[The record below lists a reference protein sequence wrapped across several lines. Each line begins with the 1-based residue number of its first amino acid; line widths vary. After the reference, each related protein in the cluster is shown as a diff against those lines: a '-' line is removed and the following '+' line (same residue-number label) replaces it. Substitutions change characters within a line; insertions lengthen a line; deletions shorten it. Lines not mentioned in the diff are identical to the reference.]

1 MSWPV
6 RSGLAAVPALFA
18 IVIGIMGVAGHL
30 YDADTLF
37 SIAGYSTVSL
47 PTALLF
53 VIVGAGSLGL
63 QPDQAVLAPF
73 MKRHSGGAM
82 GRRLLPAVI
91 AMPMLL
97 GWIRLQ
103 LELAGWYGT
112 RVGLALYTC
121 GNIITFA
128 VLIWWVARLLNT
140 LDEEREA
147 IEHRARTAL
156 AESEQRYRTL
166 AESLPQLI
174 WTCRSDG
181 WCDYLSPQWTA
192 YTGVP
197 EASSIGHGWTGSLHP
212 DDLQQTSAQW
222 AWTVRSGE
230 PFDVEFRIRRHDGV
244 YRWFRTLAMPA
255 RDQSG
260 TIVKWYGSNTDIDD
274 RKRAEAELQSLTA
287 ALEHRVE
294 ERTAELKAAKELAE
308 SADRLKTDFITTM
321 SHELRTPLN
330 SIIGFTGTLLSRM
343 PGPLNQAQDQQ
354 LRIVQTSGRHLL
366 MLINDVLDV
375 ARIESGA
382 SEYNEAAVD
391 VRELIR
397 SAAAEQAPLAES
409 KGLTITTRLG
419 SEPLVL
425 MTDERALRQILT
437 NLINN
442 AIKFTQRGSVD
453 IKVSATVVRGARRFE
468 LAVCD
473 SGIGIAPEHMG
484 RLFMKFSRL
493 HEAQQSVAGG
503 TGLGLYLCQLLADR
517 LGARI
522 EVTSEVGKG
531 SCFTVCFPSSA
542 AQRASQ

>member
-1 MSWPV
+1 
-6 RSGLAAVPALFA
+6 
-18 IVIGIMGVAGHL
+18 
-30 YDADTLF
+30 
-37 SIAGYSTVSL
+37 
-47 PTALLF
+47 
-53 VIVGAGSLGL
+53 
-63 QPDQAVLAPF
+63 
-73 MKRHSGGAM
+73 
-82 GRRLLPAVI
+82 
-91 AMPMLL
+91 
-97 GWIRLQ
+97 
-103 LELAGWYGT
+103 
-112 RVGLALYTC
+112 
-121 GNIITFA
+121 
-128 VLIWWVARLLNT
+128 
-140 LDEEREA
+140 
-147 IEHRARTAL
+147 
-156 AESEQRYRTL
+156 
-166 AESLPQLI
+166 
-174 WTCRSDG
+174 
-181 WCDYLSPQWTA
+181 
-192 YTGVP
+192 
-197 EASSIGHGWTGSLHP
+197 
-212 DDLQQTSAQW
+212 
-222 AWTVRSGE
+222 
-230 PFDVEFRIRRHDGV
+230 
-244 YRWFRTLAMPA
+244 
-255 RDQSG
+255 
-260 TIVKWYGSNTDIDD
+260 
-274 RKRAEAELQSLTA
+274 
-287 ALEHRVE
+287 
-294 ERTAELKAAKELAE
+294 
-308 SADRLKTDFITTM
+308 M

-382 SEYNEAAVD
+382 SEYNEVAVD

-419 SEPLVL
+419 SDPLVL

-493 HEAQQSVAGG
+493 HEAHQSVAGG